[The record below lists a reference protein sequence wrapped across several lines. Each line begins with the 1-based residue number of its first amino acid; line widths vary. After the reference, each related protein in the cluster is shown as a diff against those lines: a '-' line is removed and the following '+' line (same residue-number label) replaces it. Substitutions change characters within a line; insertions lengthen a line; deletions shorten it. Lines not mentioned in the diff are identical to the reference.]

1 MQNTEYK
8 IYSAQNNGFTLMEV
22 MAAIF
27 IILIG
32 LVGIMS
38 LISRSLYAGTLS
50 TSRLIA
56 ANLAQEGIEVVKNIR
71 DLNYGANSWDNWYAP
86 TPVGIADGT
95 YSVQYDSQA
104 LGSSAGNYLNYN
116 STSGLYSY
124 NTTGTYVVAPFKRL
138 ITISTISA
146 VAKDVV
152 SQVTWTERGVPR
164 SIVVEDRLWNWR

>member
-71 DLNYGANSWDNWYAP
+71 DLNYLANGWDDWYASVP
-86 TPVGIADGT
+86 SGT
-95 YSVQYDSQA
+95 ITRSVQYNSPDFDLQS
-104 LGSSAGNYLNYN
+104 GSYLNFD

-124 NTTGTYVVAPFKRL
+124 DTTGTYIASPFKREIIL
-138 ITISTISA
+138 T
-146 VAKDVV
+146 KDPLSPNEIKVV
-152 SQVTWTERGVPR
+152 SQVTWTERGVAR